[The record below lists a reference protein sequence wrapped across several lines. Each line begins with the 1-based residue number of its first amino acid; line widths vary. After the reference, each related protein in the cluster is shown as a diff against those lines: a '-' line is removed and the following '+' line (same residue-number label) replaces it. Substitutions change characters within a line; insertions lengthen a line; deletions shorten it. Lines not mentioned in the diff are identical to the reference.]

1 MLRLTLGADVCWNIA
16 GFCTTGTRRQLLQ
29 SCSAV
34 YAVVCPVLYRH
45 IEVEKTALKLIE
57 SLANN
62 NHLPRMIRSLIFRDS
77 FATQVISTQW
87 TAVLVA
93 MTNLERLV
101 ICRTIP
107 LPLDILPSIT
117 FQLKSFGCAGSVVGP
132 WTEFVRSQTVV
143 EELFF
148 DSDFFGPAPGPAL
161 LPQLRRMK
169 GLSSDLARFARYHPL
184 CNLWFYLAS
193 PHQRRALD
201 THDLD
206 LFALSPARLSS
217 IRIGADQFVQLF
229 HAAPNLVTNVSD
241 GDVQLSFSHH
251 RVHSPHLVGR
261 AEGIQISRA
270 LSDLCSA
277 PLLQKFRV
285 DAYDGSACWDR

>member
-1 MLRLTLGADVCWNIA
+1 
-16 GFCTTGTRRQLLQ
+16 
-29 SCSAV
+29 
-34 YAVVCPVLYRH
+34 
-45 IEVEKTALKLIE
+45 
-57 SLANN
+57 
-62 NHLPRMIRSLIFRDS
+62 
-77 FATQVISTQW
+77 
-87 TAVLVA
+87 

-193 PHQRRALD
+193 PHQQRALD

-229 HAAPNLVTNVSD
+229 HAAPNLVM
-241 GDVQLSFSHH
+241 F
-251 RVHSPHLVGR
+251 
-261 AEGIQISRA
+261 
-270 LSDLCSA
+270 
-277 PLLQKFRV
+277 LLQITL
-285 DAYDGSACWDR
+285 DEDRSWSRYCTGTSVVSPNI